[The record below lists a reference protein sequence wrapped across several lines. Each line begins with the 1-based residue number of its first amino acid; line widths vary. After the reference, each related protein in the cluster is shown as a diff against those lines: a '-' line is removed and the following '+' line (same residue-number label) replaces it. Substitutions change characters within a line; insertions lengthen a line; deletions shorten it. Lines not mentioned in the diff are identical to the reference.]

1 MKAIYIV
8 LTNLFLIFLVSCGQS
23 PKNESENEPN
33 KENSEDSHNES
44 TNVELTESQ
53 MNAVEIQL
61 GKIEKKDLNSIIRVN
76 GEMALDPQKKA
87 EVTSLLGGIIK
98 RITVIEGQ
106 SVSAGQT
113 VAYLENTEIV
123 ELQKNYLTTK
133 KEALIAA
140 QEYQRQKDL
149 SAQGAGIEKT
159 LQQASANY
167 EITKAQITGLEKQL
181 KQLSISIEQVS
192 SGNMVTQIPI
202 KAPIAGSVSKINAST
217 GSYVDMQTPLMNITD
232 NTDIHCDVKVFENE
246 INMVKIGQEVDI
258 LLTNQP
264 GITLKGEIYGINKS
278 FEEDTKTIIVHAK
291 IKEKGDIKL
300 IPNMYVTGLIN
311 VGKQKTNAV
320 PNNAIVSN
328 ENKKYIF
335 VLEKEANEDGIKTYH
350 FKRVEV
356 LTGLSELGYTQ
367 IIPVS
372 NLEEGITIVK
382 SNAFYL
388 ASMST
393 DHGEHGH

>member
-23 PKNESENEPN
+23 PKNESENEPT

-44 TNVELTESQ
+44 TNIELTESQ

-76 GEMALDPQKKA
+76 GEMALDPQKRA

-232 NTDIHCDVKVFENE
+232 NTDIHCDVKVFEND

-264 GITLKGEIYGINKS
+264 GINLKGEIYGINKS

-320 PNNAIVSN
+320 PNDAIVSN

-372 NLEEGITIVK
+372 KLEEGITIVK